1 MRTPPR
7 AYQRRHRRER
17 RPTRSV
23 ARTGSWTR
31 SFPAPRRWS
40 AGCTRQGG
48 TATTPNGRG
57 HSLDHDELGHGAEA
71 LRLHYRYVDAACD
84 PTAAVMR
91 RRTREGEI
99 AATPVGASGSG
110 GACVK
115 WNRVMPLLPALV
127 VASSGN
133 RESTE
138 RGAPAA
144 WSRSAAREGA
154 RSTTSPT
161 SIAWL

>member
-84 PTAAVMR
+84 PTAACVFR
-91 RRTREGEI
+91 VPLDPVCAGIVGLVDHRLEQPGGRIVLAELHSYRI
-99 AATPVGASGSG
+99 AIGDLKSP
-110 GACVK
+110 
-115 WNRVMPLLPALV
+115 WRVLLP
-127 VASSGN
+127 
-133 RESTE
+133 
-138 RGAPAA
+138 
-144 WSRSAAREGA
+144 
-154 RSTTSPT
+154 
-161 SIAWL
+161 